1 MLREIEGVVLSI
13 HPIGWDDAAILRKP
27 RGVPGLLC
35 LPMCY
40 TAVVLASHR
49 SVILHYIQ
57 SLHSPYYPT
66 ATALHKD
73 VMQYNGI
80 AIETLGFT

>member
-1 MLREIEGVVLSI
+1 MQYNGTAIETLGI
-13 HPIGWDDAAILRKP
+13 AIETL
-27 RGVPGLLC
+27 GIAIETLG
-35 LPMCY
+35 
-40 TAVVLASHR
+40 
-49 SVILHYIQ
+49 LHYIQ
-57 SLHSPYYPT
+57 SLYSLYYPT